1 MLSKIPLTLLYREG
15 LAFYNK
21 LALFIFLNEQG
32 LELLNHLLLL
42 QPTPLH
48 RPHTLLMLRAQ
59 LLLPLLPP
67 LLPKIQASPLS
78 PLC

>member
-1 MLSKIPLTLLYREG
+1 MLNKIPLTLFEKG
-15 LAFYNK
+15 LAIYNK
-21 LALFIFLNEQG
+21 LAIFIFLNEQD
-32 LELLNHLLLL
+32 LELLSHLLLH
-42 QPTPLH
+42 QPLH

-59 LLLPLLPP
+59 LLLPLQLS